1 MSIILEPWPWYIGGP
16 LIAITMIALLYLGKS
31 FGFSSNLRTLC
42 AMGGAGKHCDFFC
55 FDWKL
60 QSWNLIFLVGSVL
73 GGFIAIHFLSTP
85 EVAAPL
91 TEATL
96 VKLHALGFE
105 SAGTSYMPT
114 ELFGP
119 KAFDSPKQLILLLV
133 AGLLVGFGSRYAG
146 GCTSGH
152 AISGLSNFQLPS
164 LYAVIGFF
172 IGGLLMV
179 HLLFP
184 LIF

>member
-1 MSIILEPWPWYIGGP
+1 MNALLDPWPWYVGGP
-16 LIAITMIALLYLGKS
+16 MIAITMLALLYLGKS

-42 AMGGAGKHCDFFC
+42 TLAGAGKNCDFFC

-60 QSWNLIFLVGSVL
+60 QSWNLLFLIGSIA
-73 GGFIAIHFLSTP
+73 GGFISVTLLSQP
-85 EVAAPL
+85 EITTPL
-91 TEATL
+91 TEATV
-96 VKLHALGFE
+96 VKLNTLGFE
-105 SAGTSYMPT
+105 SAGKTYLPT
-114 ELFGP
+114 ELFGSDV
-119 KAFDSPKQLILLLV
+119 FESPKQIALLLL

-164 LYAVIGFF
+164 LYAVVGFF
-172 IGGLLMV
+172 LGGLLMV